1 MLFNKRKSSWRQGLL
16 LVVAALLVLT
26 MAAGCGKKD
35 NTNTTGGGNTPAAEE
50 TDATIVAT
58 YKDGGQVTETE
69 FNKYIALQQMTDPQ
83 NAMYLMIPQ
92 YKEQELKRYIV
103 YKEYEKKATEE
114 QLKTAEEQAG
124 TFRKNIEDALKENEE
139 LKKTMSDSGLTVDEA
154 VNVAKTM
161 LAASAVIEAKRVE
174 FAEGITEE
182 DLEAAFKEKQA
193 DYTVATVR
201 HILVGT
207 MDPATGE
214 QSRTEEEALSR
225 AIEVKEK
232 LEKGGD
238 WGELAKVYSDDTGS
252 KENGGLYEEQQ
263 VNSWVE
269 EFKNAAITQEI
280 GVIGDPVKTTYGYH
294 VMKVEKR
301 EEVTFDK
308 LTQEQKDQLRESIAV
323 EKLNE
328 FMTQEQ
334 EQLEIKVTLPQE
346 EPAPADAGNAA
357 TEGNAGT
364 DASGNAG
371 AEGEQAT
378 EGNAATEGN
387 TAE

>member
-16 LVVAALLVLT
+16 LVVAAVLVLT

-35 NTNTTGGGNTPAAEE
+35 NTNTTGGGNTPATGE
-50 TDATIVAT
+50 TSATVVAT
-58 YKDGGQVTETE
+58 YKDGGQVTEAE
-69 FNKYIALQQMTDPQ
+69 FDKYITLTQITDPQ

-114 QLKTAEEQAG
+114 QLKTAEEQAE
-124 TFRKNIEDALKENEE
+124 TFRKNIEEALKENEE
-139 LKKTMSDSGLTVDEA
+139 LKKTMSDSGLTVDDA
-154 VNVAKTM
+154 KAIAKTM

-174 FAEGITEE
+174 FSEDIPDE
-182 DLEAAFKEKQA
+182 DLKAAFNEKQA

-207 MDPATGE
+207 SDPATGE

-225 AIEVKEK
+225 ANEVKEK

-238 WGELAKVYSDDTGS
+238 WGELAKEYSDDTGS

-269 EFKNAAITQEI
+269 EFKNAALTQEI

-308 LTQEQKDQLRESIAV
+308 MTQEQKDQLRESIAV

-334 EQLEIKVTLPQE
+334 EKLEIKVSLPQE
-346 EPAPADAGNAA
+346 EPAPAEDAGNAA

-371 AEGEQAT
+371 AEGGQ
-378 EGNAATEGN
+378 ATEGN